1 MRIGFGYDSHRFVP
15 GRPLILGG
23 VNLVF
28 DRGLEGW
35 SDADVLTHA
44 IIDALCGAS
53 ALDDIGVLFPPGD
66 ERYRN
71 ASSLDLL
78 RTVVQHV
85 KAEGLRIVNVDSV
98 VIAEQPVMAPYV
110 GQMRARLAEVLQIDP
125 SDVSIKPKTAEGMD
139 AVGRGEGIV
148 AYAVVLIDF

>member
-1 MRIGFGYDSHRFVP
+1 MRVGFGYDSHRFVP
-15 GRPLILGG
+15 GRPLIVGG

-28 DRGLEGW
+28 DKGLEGW

-53 ALDDIGVLFPPGD
+53 TLDDIGVLFPPGD

-71 ASSLDLL
+71 ASSLDFL
-78 RTVVQHV
+78 RTVVQQV
-85 KAEGLRIVNVDSV
+85 EAEGFRILNVDSV
-98 VIAEQPVMAPYV
+98 VIAERPVMAPYV
-110 GQMRARLAEVLQIDP
+110 GEMRTTLAEVLRVDP
-125 SDVSIKPKTAEGMD
+125 ANLSIKPKTAEGMG

-148 AYAVVLIDF
+148 AYAVVLVDS

>member
-1 MRIGFGYDSHRFVP
+1 MRVGFGYDSHRFVP
-15 GRPLILGG
+15 GRPLIVGG

-28 DRGLEGW
+28 DKGLEGW

-53 ALDDIGVLFPPGD
+53 TLDDIGVLFPPGD

-78 RTVVQHV
+78 RTVVQQV
-85 KAEGLRIVNVDSV
+85 EAEGFRILNVDSV
-98 VIAEQPVMAPYV
+98 VIAERPVMAPYV
-110 GQMRARLAEVLQIDP
+110 GEMRTTLAEVLRVDP
-125 SDVSIKPKTAEGMD
+125 ANLSIKPKTAEGMG

-148 AYAVVLIDF
+148 AYAVVLVDS

>member
-1 MRIGFGYDSHRFVP
+1 MRVGFGYDSHRFVP

-28 DRGLEGW
+28 DKGLEGW

-78 RTVVQHV
+78 RTVVQQV
-85 KAEGLRIVNVDSV
+85 EGRGLRIVNVDSV
-98 VIAEQPVMAPYV
+98 VIAERPVMAPYV
-110 GQMRARLAEVLQIDP
+110 GEMRTTLAEILRIDP
-125 SDVSIKPKTAEGMD
+125 ANLSIKPKTAEGMG

-148 AYAVVLIDF
+148 AYAVVLADS

>member
-1 MRIGFGYDSHRFVP
+1 MRVGFGYDSHRFVP

-23 VNLVF
+23 VNVVF
-28 DRGLEGW
+28 DKGLEGW

-78 RTVVQHV
+78 RTVVQQV
-85 KAEGLRIVNVDSV
+85 EGRGLRIVNVDSV
-98 VIAEQPVMAPYV
+98 VIAERPVMAPYV
-110 GQMRARLAEVLQIDP
+110 GDMRTTLAEILRIDP
-125 SDVSIKPKTAEGMD
+125 ANLSIKPKTAEGMG

-148 AYAVVLIDF
+148 AYAVVLADS

>member
-1 MRIGFGYDSHRFVP
+1 MRIGFGYDSHRFVS

-44 IIDALCGAS
+44 IMDALCGAS

-78 RTVVQHV
+78 RTVVQFV
-85 KAEGLRIVNVDSV
+85 ECKGIRIVNVDCV
-98 VIAEQPVMAPYV
+98 VIAEQPVLAPYV
-110 GQMRARLAEVLQIDP
+110 GEMRSTLAEVLRVDP
-125 SDVSIKPKTAEGMD
+125 ASLSIKPKTAEGMD

-148 AYAVVLIDF
+148 AYAVVLMDS